1 MALKEKLGVIKEH
14 QRHAKD
20 TGSAEVQIAILTNR
34 INHIVEHL
42 KINKKDF
49 HTQRGLLILVG
60 QRKKLLTYLSRT
72 ENETYQQLIKK
83 LGLKK

>member
-14 QRHAKD
+14 QRHGKD

>member
-1 MALKEKLGVIKEH
+1 MALKEKLGVIQEH

-72 ENETYQQLIKK
+72 ENETYQKLLKK